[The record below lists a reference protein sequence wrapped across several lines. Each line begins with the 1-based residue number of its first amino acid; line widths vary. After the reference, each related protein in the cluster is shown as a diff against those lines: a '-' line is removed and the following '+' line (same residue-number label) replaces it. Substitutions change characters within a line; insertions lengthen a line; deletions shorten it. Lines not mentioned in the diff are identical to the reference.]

1 MKKANK
7 DDLFWFI
14 HDTCQKEIIPQADLA
29 KDNDYS
35 RGWVDA
41 CNKILKYVESLKV
54 DE

>member
-7 DDLFWFI
+7 DDLFWFV
-14 HDTCQKEIIPQADLA
+14 HNSCQQEIIPQTDLVR
-29 KDNDYS
+29 DSDYS

-41 CNKILKYVESLKV
+41 CNRVLKYIESIKE